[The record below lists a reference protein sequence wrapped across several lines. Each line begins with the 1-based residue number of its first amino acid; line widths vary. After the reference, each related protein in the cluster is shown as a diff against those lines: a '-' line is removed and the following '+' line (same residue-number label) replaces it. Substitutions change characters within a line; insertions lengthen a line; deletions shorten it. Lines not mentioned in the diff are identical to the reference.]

1 MYYQNVCVGIMETW
15 SSTYACEFTVFKFLW
30 TNIFARDIREIDTKE
45 IDLSKV
51 KMHWVNGKFA
61 GTDKNARLIRD
72 IETSEFE
79 TTRFHSTIKLTFQQ

>member
-1 MYYQNVCVGIMETW
+1 MFVSELWNHGARLMRVNLRYLNFYGLIFLLEI
-15 SSTYACEFTVFKFLW
+15 SERSTYQRL
-30 TNIFARDIREIDTKE
+30 
-45 IDLSKV
+45 

-79 TTRFHSTIKLTFQQ
+79 TTRFDSTIKLTFQQ

>member
-1 MYYQNVCVGIMETW
+1 MYNQNVCVGIMETW

-61 GTDKNARLIRD
+61 GTDKMLDLYEISRQASSRQRG
-72 IETSEFE
+72 
-79 TTRFHSTIKLTFQQ
+79 STLQLN

>member
-1 MYYQNVCVGIMETW
+1 METW